1 MSSEN
6 DVVWHPT
13 GWSPVFHAPKPST
26 DTHTLIGFT
35 RLRVFEGA
43 ERVTVT
49 RPGIVYFGWCIV
61 DLERTANVSE
71 FWRL

>member
-1 MSSEN
+1 MSSKN

-26 DTHTLIGFT
+26 DTHALIGFT

-49 RPGIVYFGWCIV
+49 RPHVAYFGWCID
-61 DLERTANVSE
+61 DLGRAADISDL
-71 FWRL
+71 WRL